1 MVQTTQRSSMRILIY
16 SYNYYP
22 EPIGIAPL
30 MTELAEGLVKRGH
43 DVRVVTGMP
52 NYPER
57 QIHPDYRKKF
67 YVTEEINGV
76 TVQRSYMWVR
86 PNPSLIDRILLDGS
100 FVATSL
106 VQAVRGWRP
115 DLVMLTAPPLPVSVP
130 ASLLGTIYS
139 CPVVLNLQDILPD
152 AAIHLGILKNPAMIR
167 VFESLERFA
176 YRSATAISVITDK
189 FTENLQGKG
198 VEADKI
204 TCIPNWVDTS
214 FIRPLDKSP
223 NAFRTAQG
231 LEGKFVVQ
239 YSGNIAHSQGIET
252 VIRAAAQ
259 LAHIP
264 DLMFVIAGEAQAVKR
279 LENWCDEE
287 SIARDNIR
295 LLELQPR
302 KDLPTMLAAADV
314 GLIVQKRNVVAFNM
328 PSKTQVLMA
337 SGRPIVASVPGDG
350 PAAEAIHQSQA
361 GMVVEPE
368 SPEGLA
374 KAVMELYE
382 NPERAAQMAK
392 NARQFALDNYSFEA
406 SLNRYEE
413 LFEAVI
419 AEDMTAKSPVPDAVP
434 GMSGSR

>member
-1 MVQTTQRSSMRILIY
+1 
-16 SYNYYP
+16 
-22 EPIGIAPL
+22 

-43 DVRVVTGMP
+43 EVRVVTGMP

-57 QIHPDYRKKF
+57 QIHPDYRKKL
-67 YVTEEINGV
+67 YVTEERQGV
-76 TVQRSYMWVR
+76 TIQRSYMWVR
-86 PNPSLIDRILLDGS
+86 PNPGLIDRILLDGS
-100 FVATSL
+100 FVVTSFF
-106 VQAVRGWRP
+106 QALRGWRP

-130 ASLLGTIYS
+130 ASMLGLLYS

-176 YRSATAISVITDK
+176 YRSSTAISVITDK
-189 FTENLQGKG
+189 FTDNLQTKG
-198 VEADKI
+198 VNPKKI
-204 TCIPNWVDTS
+204 HCIPNWVDVS
-214 FIRPLDKSP
+214 FIRPLPKQP

-231 LEGKFVVQ
+231 LEDKFVVL

-252 VIRAAAQ
+252 VLRAAAQ
-259 LAHIP
+259 LIHVP
-264 DLMFVIAGEAQAVKR
+264 ELVFVIVGEANAVER
-279 LENWCDEE
+279 LQQWCIDQEI
-287 SIARDNIR
+287 SLDNIR

-350 PAAEAIHQSQA
+350 PAAEAVRDSQA
-361 GMVVEPE
+361 GLVV
-368 SPEGLA
+368 SPETPEELA
-374 KAVMELYE
+374 QAVLSLYE
-382 NPERAAQMAK
+382 QPEKAAQMGQ
-392 NARQFALDNYSFEA
+392 NGRQYALDHYSFEA
-406 SLNRYEE
+406 SLNRYED

-419 AEDMTAKSPVPDAVP
+419 APAESTASSESTVSPSPRRAVP
-434 GMSGSR
+434 GMSGTR